1 MEQTMIV
8 TISELSSM
16 IAMMP
21 PAMFS
26 TPALWA
32 TAVWGTKPASDLN
45 PPLELPSLWDAGA
58 VRTLNTRGR
67 RVWTSPL
74 NAATASFL
82 REAVKTAR
90 YGDN

>member
-8 TISELSSM
+8 TTSELSSM
-16 IAMMP
+16 TAMMP

-32 TAVWGTKPASDLN
+32 TAVWGTKPALDHN
-45 PPLELPSLWDAGA
+45 TPLQLPSRWDSS
-58 VRTLNTRGR
+58 T
-67 RVWTSPL
+67 L
-74 NAATASFL
+74 NAATAAFL

-90 YGDN
+90 YSDN